1 MPTAERILL
10 DTHVLLWWK
19 ADRRR
24 LSPTARRHI
33 EAADLLISPMTF
45 WEVAML
51 VEKQR
56 IALDRPTTAWTNDVL
71 ADPRA
76 SLPPLTP
83 GVAVAAAEFSPFPG
97 DPVDRIL
104 TARPG
109 ERGPDATA
117 VEHGLPILSKDTGI
131 RTHARGRSLRVLW

>member
-33 EAADLLISPMTF
+33 EQAAELLISPLTF

-71 ADPRA
+71 ADQRV
-76 SLPPLTP
+76 SLAQVTP
-83 GVAVAAAEFSPFPG
+83 EIAVAAAELSPFPG

-104 TARPG
+104 TATAIEHSLPMLTK
-109 ERGPDATA
+109 DA
-117 VEHGLPILSKDTGI
+117 GI
-131 RTHARGRSLRVLW
+131 RTHARGRSLRVVW

>member
-1 MPTAERILL
+1 MPSTERILL

-24 LSPTARRHI
+24 LSTTARRHI
-33 EAADLLISPMTF
+33 DEAAELLISPLTF

-71 ADPRA
+71 TDPRV
-76 SLPPLTP
+76 SLAPVTP
-83 GVAVAAAEFSPFPG
+83 EIAVAAAELAEFQG

-104 TARPG
+104 TA
-109 ERGPDATA
+109 TA
-117 VEHGLPILSKDTGI
+117 VENGLPILTKDARI
-131 RTHARGRSLRVLW
+131 RRHAQGRALRTVW

>member
-1 MPTAERILL
+1 MPSAERVLL

-24 LSPTARRHI
+24 LSAAARRQI
-33 EAADLLISPMTF
+33 DEATELLLSPLTF

-56 IALDRPTTAWTNDVL
+56 VALDRPTSAWSHDVL
-71 ADPRA
+71 AEARM
-76 SLPPLTP
+76 SLAPITAE
-83 GVAVAAAEFSPFPG
+83 VAVVAAELKQFQG

-104 TARPG
+104 TA
-109 ERGPDATA
+109 TA
-117 VEHGLPILSKDTGI
+117 VVAGVPILTKDTKIRVHAKGHGL
-131 RTHARGRSLRVLW
+131 RVMW